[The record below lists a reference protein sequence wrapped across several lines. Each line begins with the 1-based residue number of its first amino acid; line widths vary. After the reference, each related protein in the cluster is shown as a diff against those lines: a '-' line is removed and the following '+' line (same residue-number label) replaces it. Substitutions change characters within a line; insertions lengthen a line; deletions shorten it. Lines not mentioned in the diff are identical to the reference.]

1 MTTPLP
7 EPAIHAPFLKEVRT
21 VWMGDYY
28 TVEQLKDYGSAEYKR
43 GLEDRSELIALLK
56 EARKIIKASSN
67 ARSSHA
73 DWLNRTKDMK

>member
-7 EPAIHAPFLKEVRT
+7 EPVSVHKGQT
-21 VWMGDYY
+21 TY
-28 TVEQLKDYGSAEYKR
+28 TEAQMRVYGAAEYKR